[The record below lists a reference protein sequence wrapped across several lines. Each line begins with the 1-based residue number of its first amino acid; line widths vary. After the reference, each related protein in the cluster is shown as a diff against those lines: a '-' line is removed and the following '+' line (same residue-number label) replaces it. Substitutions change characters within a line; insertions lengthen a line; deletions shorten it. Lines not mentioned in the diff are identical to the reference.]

1 MNPVDYYEF
10 ELNQIHHQSI
20 KDLVIRIMK
29 EKLPAYF
36 MEVEA
41 SSSGFYHQIVDGVH
55 LKLCEHV
62 KGAARFFLLFKTN
75 PLFTRQFDS
84 MQLDYMLAAILLHDG
99 TKRGIES
106 NPSPSSIFEHPI
118 TSVYL
123 APDNMSQV
131 EYAHFTEIIRLI
143 TTHHGPWRISSYSSI
158 ELPEVT
164 DNMQYYVHLC
174 DFLASRSVIWADIS
188 DTEKVHRKYLK

>member
-1 MNPVDYYEF
+1 MDPVSYYDF
-10 ELNQIHHQSI
+10 ELNQIQHTSI
-20 KDLVIRIMK
+20 RDLVIRIMR

-41 SSSGFYHQIVDGVH
+41 SSSGFYHQIEKGVPI
-55 LKLCEHV
+55 KLCEHV
-62 KGAARFFLLFKTN
+62 KGAARFFLLLKTN

-99 TKRGIES
+99 TKRGL
-106 NPSPSSIFEHPI
+106 NPTPSPSTYFEHPI

-123 APDNMSQV
+123 MPDNLNQV
-131 EYAHFTEIIRLI
+131 EMTHFTEIIRLI

-174 DFLASRSVIWADIS
+174 DFLASRSVIWTDIS
-188 DTEKVHRKYLK
+188 DEPAVLNRYV